1 MAQFSNIK
9 KSFIKQ
15 ADGSIKVTMEII
27 VQPTATDR
35 VINIQPDPNKAGKSI
50 CQRVFASVELDQPIL
65 FRLDGEEIALRVRES
80 TWNGETKSYDKP
92 RIDILGKTEV
102 VVIPPK
108 GRVVKTKTA
117 AKVEEIDVPSF

>member
-1 MAQFSNIK
+1 MQFSNVK
-9 KSFIKQ
+9 KSFAKQSDGRIKM
-15 ADGSIKVTMEII
+15 TLEII

-35 VINIQPDPNKAGKSI
+35 VINIQPDPSKAGKSI
-50 CQRVFASVELDQPIL
+50 CQRVFASIDLDQPIL
-65 FRLDGEEIALRVRES
+65 FRLDGEEIAFRVRES

-108 GRVVKTKTA
+108 GKVVKKTA
-117 AKVEEIDVPSF
+117 PKTEDVEVPSF